1 MNRQI
6 LADKFGITAHHQSP
20 ITNHQSPITNH
31 QSPITN
37 HQSPIFSI
45 EFGRFSAKWSKA
57 MCLELAKIFLEKI
70 SWLLNKLQCYVA

>member
-6 LADKFGITAHHQSP
+6 LADKFGITAH
-20 ITNHQSPITNH
+20 H

-70 SWLLNKLQCYVA
+70 SWLLSKWQWNVV

>member
-6 LADKFGITAHHQSP
+6 LADKFGITAH
-20 ITNHQSPITNH
+20 
-31 QSPITN
+31 

-70 SWLLNKLQCYVA
+70 SWLLSKWQWNVV